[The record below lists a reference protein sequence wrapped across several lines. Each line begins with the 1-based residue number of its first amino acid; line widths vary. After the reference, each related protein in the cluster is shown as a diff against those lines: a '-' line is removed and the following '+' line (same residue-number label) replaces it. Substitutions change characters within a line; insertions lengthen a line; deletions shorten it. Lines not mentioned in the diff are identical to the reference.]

1 MAKHGA
7 AAALL
12 IASLL
17 VAVALAGAADARRPL
32 RAKVTLNHLG
42 VRHVVKPLG
51 ETAAVV
57 PALTCSKVHGVQQG
71 ETCFSIAQGTGLT
84 QDNFLA
90 FNPNINCQ
98 KLFIGQWVCL
108 AATP

>member
-17 VAVALAGAADARRPL
+17 VAVAVAGAADAR
-32 RAKVTLNHLG
+32 KFSVTRLG

-51 ETAAVV
+51 ETAAAV
-57 PALTCSKVHGVQQG
+57 PALSCSKVHGVQQG
-71 ETCFSIAQGTGLT
+71 ETCFSIAQGSGLT
-84 QDNFLA
+84 QDDFLGS
-90 FNPNINCQ
+90 NPNINCQ
-98 KLFIGQWVCL
+98 KIFVGQWVCL
-108 AATP
+108 AASPIA